1 MSEKPR
7 ELQKLGQKSCSKK
20 QHRDSCW
27 WYSWVRRCK
36 SFGSSSFPRFGFDVG
51 GLCCSGS
58 TLLGLLFH
66 RCVGWFSSPR
76 LWAFFSFSCVAP
88 CCSVIFS
95 LQWILLEKKIK
106 NQKGRR
112 TQKGALGYLGGGLNL
127 SIVSCQLSRYDYI
140 TSSIISYRMKGLK
153 MILRTK
159 YNNEI
164 ERLKSQSGARG
175 DPNTMSVNEWDQ
187 IHVCKKPNVW
197 SRQSRWSRW
206 GLQAIISISAHPESD
221 SQ

>member
-1 MSEKPR
+1 MNFT
-7 ELQKLGQKSCSKK
+7 
-20 QHRDSCW
+20 W
-27 WYSWVRRCK
+27 
-36 SFGSSSFPRFGFDVG
+36 
-51 GLCCSGS
+51 
-58 TLLGLLFH
+58 
-66 RCVGWFSSPR
+66 
-76 LWAFFSFSCVAP
+76 
-88 CCSVIFS
+88 
-95 LQWILLEKKIK
+95 EKKK
-106 NQKGRR
+106 TQKGRR

-159 YNNEI
+159 YNNKI

-206 GLQAIISISAHPESD
+206 GFAGNNIYFRPPRKWYSIKVWLKVDWISVSNSHVSLVFFARDYCQHFFF
-221 SQ
+221 